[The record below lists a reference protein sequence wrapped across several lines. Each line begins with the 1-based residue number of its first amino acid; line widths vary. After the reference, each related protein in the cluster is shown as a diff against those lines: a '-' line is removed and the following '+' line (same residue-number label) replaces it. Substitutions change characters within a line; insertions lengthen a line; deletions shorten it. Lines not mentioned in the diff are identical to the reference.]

1 VNDILKQRL
10 VGALILVALGVV
22 FWPIIFVEP
31 GTRVEP
37 GQLNMPPRP
46 AVDTSPIEPPQPE
59 RWRGSTESYEESEQ
73 EVATD
78 DELLAASEDPVASE
92 DLAAAV
98 EEPGQGS
105 EAVVSVEPAPPEAP
119 AAVQTRTSAPEA
131 PALDDSGVPVAW
143 SLQVAT
149 VSSAAKAEELRQ
161 QLLSMEEKAYIRK
174 LERGDRDLYRVF
186 VGPKFERAQLEQ
198 TQARVNARFG
208 VESLIVRYLP

>member
-1 VNDILKQRL
+1 MNDILKQRL

-31 GTRVEP
+31 GARVEP
-37 GQLNMPPRP
+37 GQVSTPPRP
-46 AVDTSPIEPPQPE
+46 AVDTSPIEPPRPE
-59 RWRGSTESYEESEQ
+59 RWRASTESYDEVEEGT
-73 EVATD
+73 ATD
-78 DELLAASEDPVASE
+78 DELLAGTEAAP
-92 DLAAAV
+92 AAAP
-98 EEPGQGS
+98 EPEQGDN
-105 EAVVSVEPAPPEAP
+105 EIAVVEPASAAP
-119 AAVQTRTSAPEA
+119 TVAVQARTSAPEA
-131 PALDDSGVPVAW
+131 PALDANGVPVAW

-161 QLLSMEEKAYIRK
+161 QLQSMQEKAYVRK

-198 TQARVNARFG
+198 TRARVDARFG

>member
-1 VNDILKQRL
+1 MNDILKQRL

-31 GTRVEP
+31 GARVEP
-37 GQLNMPPRP
+37 GQVSTPPRP
-46 AVDTSPIEPPQPE
+46 AVDTSPIEPPRPE
-59 RWRGSTESYEESEQ
+59 RWRASTESYEEVE
-73 EVATD
+73 EVAATD
-78 DELLAASEDPVASE
+78 DELLAGTEAAPAATPQPEQGGDE
-92 DLAAAV
+92 AAV
-98 EEPGQGS
+98 V
-105 EAVVSVEPAPPEAP
+105 EAAVVEPAPAAP
-119 AAVQTRTSAPEA
+119 VAAVQARSSAPEA
-131 PALDDSGVPVAW
+131 PALDANGVPVAW

-161 QLLSMEEKAYIRK
+161 QLQSMQEKAYVRK

-198 TQARVNARFG
+198 TRARVDARFG

>member
-1 VNDILKQRL
+1 MNDILKQRL

-31 GTRVEP
+31 GVRVEP
-37 GQLNMPPRP
+37 GQVSTPPRP
-46 AVDTSPIEPPQPE
+46 AVDTSPIEPPQLE
-59 RWRGSTESYEESEQ
+59 RWRASTESYEEVE
-73 EVATD
+73 EVAATD
-78 DELLAASEDPVASE
+78 DELLAGTE
-92 DLAAAV
+92 AAPAATPQP
-98 EEPGQGS
+98 EQGGDEP
-105 EAVVSVEPAPPEAP
+105 AVVEPAVVEPAPAAP
-119 AAVQTRTSAPEA
+119 VAAVQARSSAPEA
-131 PALDDSGVPVAW
+131 PALDANGVPVAW

-161 QLLSMEEKAYIRK
+161 QLQSMQEKAYVRK

-198 TQARVNARFG
+198 TRARVDARFG

>member
-31 GTRVEP
+31 GDRVEP
-37 GQLNMPPRP
+37 GQASTPPRP

-59 RWRGSTESYEESEQ
+59 RWRVSTETYDEEVEQ
-73 EVATD
+73 DPALD
-78 DELLAASEDPVASE
+78 DELLAGAEASS
-92 DLAAAV
+92 AV
-98 EEPGQGS
+98 VLEPEQGA
-105 EAVVSVEPAPPEAP
+105 EAVADAEPAPADPP
-119 AAVQTRTSAPEA
+119 AAVQARTSAPEA
-131 PALDDSGVPVAW
+131 PTLDANGVPVAW

-161 QLLSMEEKAYIRK
+161 QLLSMQEKAYVRK
-174 LERGDRDLYRVF
+174 LERGDKDLYRVF
-186 VGPKFERAQLEQ
+186 VGPKFERAQMEQ
-198 TQARVNARFG
+198 TRARVDARFG